1 MKLTTKEQYSKLGDH
16 IVEQAFRSY
25 PAVLTDELRKKLF
38 EDKIERARQ
47 ELEIR
52 KRFPSFV

>member
-1 MKLTTKEQYSKLGDH
+1 MTTKKQYSKLGDH

-25 PAVLTDELRKKLF
+25 PVVLTDELRKKLF

>member
-1 MKLTTKEQYSKLGDH
+1 LTTKEQFSKLNDQ

-25 PAVLTDELRKKLF
+25 PQVLTEELRQKLF
-38 EDKIERARQ
+38 QDKIERARQ

>member
-1 MKLTTKEQYSKLGDH
+1 MTTKEQYSKLGDH
-16 IVEQAFRSY
+16 IVEQAFRGY

-47 ELEIR
+47 ELEMR